1 MISFRY
7 CVTHITNLHSSIC
20 IFRKIN
26 NKIIYISS
34 YSSFK
39 NSLVNIN
46 NHFKTQLIH
55 SPDIVNNAISKGRS
69 NQTNHILTI
78 NRTKQNS
85 IYKKKCKF
93 ISTHTSLC
101 KVINKRSSY
110 FGTNPLF
117 VKSDFTTRNCSNV
130 RQISSFFE
138 RATDS
143 LYTNYV
149 NLIYVISG
157 STPVEFTQD
166 SLVWLH
172 TYTGLPW
179 WATIVLATSLLRL
192 TISLPLSVYQQN
204 INAKLENLKHEMVG
218 ITTNLRRKSKED
230 MFKYEWS
237 EEYTRRMYNRSV
249 RKAWK
254 DLIVRDN
261 CHPMKNI
268 FLLYIEVPILILLT
282 FSLRNLC
289 YMFPE
294 PNIYAYEI
302 YNELTTGG
310 FGWILNLAEIDHFF
324 ILPILIGLINLANI
338 EIAVMMRLKEP
349 TRLQKG
355 FFIFFRLVALAIIPL
370 APYIPSSLSL
380 YWMTSSAFSLC
391 QKLLLI
397 SPKFRRL
404 TRIPETESELSHPY
418 SYLYEKIKSRIN
430 FEAQLMRKLK

>member
-1 MISFRY
+1 MISFRH
-7 CVTHITNLHSSIC
+7 CVMHITNLHNSIC

-26 NKIIYISS
+26 NKSFYISS

-39 NSLVNIN
+39 NSLID
-46 NHFKTQLIH
+46 NHFKTLLVH
-55 SPDIVNNAISKGRS
+55 STGINNTISKECS
-69 NQTNHILTI
+69 NQINHII

-85 IYKKKCKF
+85 IYQKQCKF
-93 ISTHTSLC
+93 ISTHTSVH
-101 KVINKRSSY
+101 KIINKRSSY

-117 VKSDFTTRNCSNV
+117 IKNDFTTRNRCNV

-138 RATDS
+138 GMTDS

-149 NLIYVISG
+149 NLIYIISG

-179 WATIVLATSLLRL
+179 WATIILATSLLRL
-192 TISLPLSVYQQN
+192 IISLPLSIYQQN
-204 INAKLENLKHEMVG
+204 ITAKLENLQHEMVG
-218 ITTNLRRKSKED
+218 ITTNLKRKTKED
-230 MFKYEWS
+230 MFRHEWS

-261 CHPMKNI
+261 CHPVKSI
-268 FLLYIEVPILILLT
+268 LLLYIEVPILIIST
-282 FSLRNLC
+282 FALRNLC
-289 YMFPE
+289 YMFPKS
-294 PNIYAYEI
+294 NIYAYEN
-302 YNELTTGG
+302 YLELTTGG
-310 FGWILNLAEIDHFF
+310 FGWILNLADIDHFF
-324 ILPILIGLINLANI
+324 ILPVLIGLINLANI
-338 EIAVMMRLKEP
+338 EVAIMFRLKEP

-355 FFIFFRLVALAIIPL
+355 FFTFFRLVALIIIPL

-380 YWMTSSAFSLC
+380 YWITNSAFSLC
-391 QKLLLI
+391 QKFLLM

-404 TRIPETESELSHPY
+404 TRIPETDSELSHPY
-418 SYLYEKIKSRIN
+418 SYLYEKMKNR
-430 FEAQLMRKLK
+430 AQLMRRLK